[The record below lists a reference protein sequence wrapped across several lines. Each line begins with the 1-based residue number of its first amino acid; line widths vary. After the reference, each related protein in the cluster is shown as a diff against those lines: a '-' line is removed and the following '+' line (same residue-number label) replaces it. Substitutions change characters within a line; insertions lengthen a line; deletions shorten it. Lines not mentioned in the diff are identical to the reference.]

1 MKKFLSHDIIHYI
14 IFVTCKKILAMA
26 RFIKDRSAA
35 KGTAPGSLIFIGN
48 QKMEKPIIQLI
59 EYNEDGLEE
68 RELESIEEI
77 LPSVK
82 NHKVTWIN
90 IYGIHDVEM
99 IDRLGEILQIR
110 TLFLEDLL
118 NTDQQPIYED
128 GESYD
133 GFIMKMLSFDH
144 DNKRILSEQITLVLG
159 EHYVLTLQEARGDVF
174 NPVRERIR
182 QTKRRIRLN
191 DNDYLSYALMDT
203 IVDNYLQVIEALGRG
218 IEDLTL
224 RVFETHEPGLAK
236 EIFDYKVEMNYL
248 RKQIRPLR
256 EIMLQ
261 LLRAKETYFQE
272 KNMQYLRDLNDLVIQ
287 ATDAIELYSNMIS
300 DHLNIYNTN
309 VSNRMNEVMKVLT
322 IFASVFIPLTFI
334 AGVYGMNFE
343 NIPELRLQN
352 GYYYFWGLILV
363 LGVILFWYFRRK
375 HWF

>member
-1 MKKFLSHDIIHYI
+1 
-14 IFVTCKKILAMA
+14 MA